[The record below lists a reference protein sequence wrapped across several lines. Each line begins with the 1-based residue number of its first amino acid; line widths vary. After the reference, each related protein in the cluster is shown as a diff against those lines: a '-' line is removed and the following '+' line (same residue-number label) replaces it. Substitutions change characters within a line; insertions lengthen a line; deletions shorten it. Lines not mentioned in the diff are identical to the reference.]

1 MHAQIYT
8 GTYSVCTVCNNT
20 VFNNADPEEMNAARS
35 RCDTAHKFSIN
46 TGLPGTFFF
55 FLSPRRG
62 CVRVCG
68 NVRTPVAVY
77 LFILCPDT
85 ASISPV
91 FGKSGPLPGVY
102 SAATHSE
109 IHFYNIFTGHNCFII
124 LDKQYFSP

>member
-55 FLSPRRG
+55 SFSAKGMRA
-62 CVRVCG
+62 CVWERTHTGGSLFVYFMPG
-68 NVRTPVAVY
+68 YGVYFARIREVRTVTRSVFRRNA
-77 LFILCPDT
+77 LGDT
-85 ASISPV
+85 
-91 FGKSGPLPGVY
+91 FL
-102 SAATHSE
+102 
-109 IHFYNIFTGHNCFII
+109 
-124 LDKQYFSP
+124 